1 MAALDPVVAA
11 IARDPEWLAHRYD
24 PEHDAIHF
32 RRTPREQH
40 RAATFLTDEYLAA
53 VGAPAIVRRAE
64 AMAAIGPSA
73 PIHFIF
79 HSAFCCSTMLA
90 RAFDIPGK
98 AMGLKEPL
106 ILHDLVGWA
115 HRGGTPQQVASV
127 LDDALALLAR
137 PFGNG
142 EGLVVKPSNLLNA
155 MAPAMLA
162 MRPDARALLLYAP
175 LRDYLNSIAR
185 KAMVGRLWVRD
196 LLVKQL
202 KDRLIDF
209 GFSGEDYLRHTD
221 LQVAAIGWLAQHA
234 LFARLA
240 DRFGDRVRTL
250 GSDLVTARA
259 HTVVGALS
267 AHFRIALDAAA
278 VDAVVA
284 GPAFTRHSKSEAM
297 FGGAERQAEQ
307 RQAAEIHGD
316 EIEKVALWAEAVA
329 ASAGVPLAPGIPLI
343 S

>member
-1 MAALDPVVAA
+1 MVNPDPFIAA
-11 IARDPEWLAHRYD
+11 IARDAEWLAHRYD
-24 PEHDAIHF
+24 PEHDAFHF

-40 RAATFLTDEYLAA
+40 RAATFLTDEYLPPA
-53 VGAPAIVRRAE
+53 GAPAIVRRLE
-64 AMAAIGPSA
+64 AMASVAPPA

-106 ILHDLVGWA
+106 VLHDLVGWA
-115 HRGGTPQQVASV
+115 HRGGTPPQVAAV

-137 PFGNG
+137 PFGSG
-142 EGLVVKPSNLLNA
+142 ESLVVKPSNLLNA
-155 MAPAMLA
+155 MAPAMLT
-162 MRPDARALLLYAP
+162 MRPEAHALLLYAP

-185 KAMVGRLWVRD
+185 KEMVGRLWVRD

-202 KDRLIDF
+202 RDRLIDF

-250 GSDLVTARA
+250 SSELVTARS
-259 HTVVGALS
+259 HEVVASS
-267 AHFRIALDAAA
+267 ATLFGIALDAAA
-278 VDAVVA
+278 VDAIVA
-284 GPAFTRHSKSEAM
+284 GPAFTRHSKNEAA

-307 RQAAEIHGD
+307 RRATEIHGD
-316 EIEKVALWAEAVA
+316 EIGKVAVWAEAVA
-329 ASAGVPLAPGIPLI
+329 ASAGVPLTPGTPLI